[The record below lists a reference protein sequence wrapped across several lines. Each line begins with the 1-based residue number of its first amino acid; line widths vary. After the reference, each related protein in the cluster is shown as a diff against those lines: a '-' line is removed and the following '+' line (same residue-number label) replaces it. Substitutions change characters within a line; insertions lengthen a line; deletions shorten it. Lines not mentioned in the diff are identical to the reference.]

1 MFGNG
6 TIKPGIDK
14 EIPSKQKKWLLPG
27 SSALP
32 GNAMYIPD
40 RYAITC
46 GPFTILYIYTCVLNS
61 VVLALQV

>member
-46 GPFTILYIYTCVLNS
+46 GPFTILYIYT
-61 VVLALQV
+61 